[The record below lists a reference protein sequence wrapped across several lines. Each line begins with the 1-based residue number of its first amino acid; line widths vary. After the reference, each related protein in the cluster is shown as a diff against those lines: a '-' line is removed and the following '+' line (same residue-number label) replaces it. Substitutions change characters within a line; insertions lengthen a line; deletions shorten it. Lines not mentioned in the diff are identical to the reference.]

1 MSRPLLIFVDDSE
14 ADHLLIREAL
24 KALGSPVHS
33 QHFLN
38 AGHFLSALD
47 SGTVTPDAV
56 IIDLHMPGPSGF
68 DLTPLLRVR
77 LMARAFPLLVLTT
90 SGTLGHRARAADLG
104 VAGVDVKLLS
114 FSGLV
119 EIRTT
124 QAWSSARI
132 ASWPPQFTRGAI
144 QWSSRPCPCFDGLW
158 PPPSTAR

>member
-14 ADHLLIREAL
+14 ADHLLIQEVL

-56 IIDLHMPGPSGF
+56 ITDLHTPGPSGF
-68 DLTPLLRVR
+68 DLMRLLRVR
-77 LMARAFPLLVLTT
+77 PAARARPQLVLTK
-90 SGTLGHRARAADLG
+90 SGTPGDRARAADLG
-104 VAGVDVKLLS
+104 VAGFYVKPLS

-119 EIRTT
+119 DHLRDMIVSIQRWDG
-124 QAWSSARI
+124 QGRYDLSR
-132 ASWPPQFTRGAI
+132 ASGPPR
-144 QWSSRPCPCFDGLW
+144 SPVL
-158 PPPSTAR
+158 